1 MTTPPIVPEYRNRQ
15 TGLIIFG
22 IFEILLGLLSA
33 CLIPLMMF
41 SRAMAIRQGHAA
53 AATPPIAPG
62 IVVYGLASVSLIW
75 LGIGSI
81 LARRWARA
89 LLLCLSAVALVCGL
103 AGCVVMAFVLPH
115 IGEAMAQA
123 GKSAAP
129 PAAVLVAQIVIV
141 VFILAFFIVIPGVI
155 FLFYRSPH
163 VKRTC
168 EARDPAERWTDRCP
182 LPVLATSLMMAFGGL
197 CLLGMTGSFRAY
209 PVFGFFLPHAASAA
223 LMFLMGALL
232 LYLAR
237 GIYRLRLS
245 AWWIALCF
253 QGLHFISNAFTF
265 WRGGLETWY
274 AKMGLGQN
282 TTAASAQFLQTPV
295 YKWMMV
301 ASIVAS
307 FAWFIWIR
315 RYFPKQVAAGAPQVE
330 GSI

>member
-1 MTTPPIVPEYRNRQ
+1 MTTPPIAPEYRDRQ

-22 IFEILLGLLSA
+22 IFEIILGLLSA

-41 SRAMAIRQGHAA
+41 SRVVAIRQGHAPA
-53 AATPPIAPG
+53 APIAPG

-103 AGCVVMAFVLPH
+103 AGCVAMAFVLPH
-115 IGEAMAQA
+115 LGETMAQA
-123 GKSAAP
+123 SKAPAP
-129 PAAVLVAQIVIV
+129 PAAVLIAQIVMA
-141 VFILAFFIVIPGVI
+141 VFMLAFFIIIPGAL

-168 EARDPAERWTDRCP
+168 EACDPMERWTDRCP

-197 CLLGMTGSFRAY
+197 SMLGMAAGFRAY
-209 PVFGFFLPHAASAA
+209 PVFGFFVSGAACSA
-223 LMFLMGALL
+223 LMFLIAALL
-232 LYLAR
+232 LYL
-237 GIYRLRLS
+237 GWGLYRLRLS
-245 AWWIALCF
+245 AWWIALGF
-253 QGLHFISNAFTF
+253 QGLHFISNAVTF

-274 AKMGLGQN
+274 AKMGYGQN
-282 TTAASAQFLQTPV
+282 TAAATARILQMSA
-295 YKWMMV
+295 YKWLM
-301 ASIVAS
+301 ALCIVAL

-315 RYFPKQVAAGAPQVE
+315 RYFPKQSQADAPQVE
-330 GSI
+330 GPA